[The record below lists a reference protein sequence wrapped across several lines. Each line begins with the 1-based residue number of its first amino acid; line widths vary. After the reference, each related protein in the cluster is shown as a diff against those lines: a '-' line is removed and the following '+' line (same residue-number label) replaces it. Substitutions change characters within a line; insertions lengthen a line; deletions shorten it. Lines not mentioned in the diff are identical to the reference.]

1 MQGILSKITSHWL
14 LQVHKVNRR
23 KLPSNKNETKTLKS
37 INEKWHVLGTNDLF
51 IIMGI
56 PATIEFLSSLRSNLQ
71 LLVIK
76 NIIKTTAK
84 NPKGIKLKFT
94 QSIYTRTL
102 KQEYKEISIQ
112 K

>member
-1 MQGILSKITSHWL
+1 M
-14 LQVHKVNRR
+14 
-23 KLPSNKNETKTLKS
+23 
-37 INEKWHVLGTNDLF
+37 WHVPGTNDLF

-76 NIIKTTAK
+76 NIIKTIK
-84 NPKGIKLKFT
+84 KPKGIKLKFT
-94 QSIYTRTL
+94 QSIYTRTW
-102 KQEYKEISIQ
+102 KQEYMGISIQ